1 MSSLLSRSNAPDS
14 EGRIQKI
21 TPESAGWKYVGFEV
35 FTLKSGESLQQETV
49 DREICLVLVSG
60 KANVKTSRESWKNL
74 GERDSVFA
82 GTSGAPFDSAQ
93 QTSGVEGK
101 PPSAVYIPDHD
112 QYEVEALTE
121 LELAVCSAPG
131 KGSYPARL
139 ITPDDMT
146 YETRGHGT
154 NTRHVCNILPETAE
168 ADNLLV
174 VEVITP
180 NGNWSSYPPHK
191 HETDNLPNESA
202 LEEVYYHRLN
212 PPQGFA
218 FQRVYTDDRSLDETM
233 AVHDHDVVMVPR
245 GYHPVGAPH
254 GYDLYYLNVM
264 AGPKRIWK
272 FHNDPNHEW
281 IVK

>member
-1 MSSLLSRSNAPDS
+1 MSSLLSRKQAPDS
-14 EGRIQKI
+14 KGGIQKI

-35 FTLKSGESLQQETV
+35 FMLKSGETLKQETGV
-49 DREICLVLVSG
+49 REICLVLVSG
-60 KANVKTSRESWKNL
+60 KANIKTRHESWDNL
-74 GERDSVFA
+74 GERLSVF
-82 GTSGAPFDSAQ
+82 DSKSIA
-93 QTSGVEGK
+93 EGK
-101 PPSAVYIPDHD
+101 PPYAVYVPNND
-112 QYEVEALTE
+112 EFLVEALTD

-131 KGSYPARL
+131 LGNFPARL
-139 ITPDDMT
+139 ITPEDMT

-154 NTRHVCNILPETAE
+154 NTRHVCNILPETAD

-191 HETDNLPNESA
+191 HEADNLPRESA
-202 LEEVYYHRLN
+202 LEETYYHRLN

-218 FQRVYTDDRSLDETM
+218 FQRVYTDDLSLDETM
-233 AVHDHDVVMVPR
+233 TVHDHDVVMVPR

-272 FHNDPNHEW
+272 FHNDPKHEW
-281 IVK
+281 IVENN